1 MRCCFLLFL
10 AVPFLLSAKSAN
22 TVSQPTFLVK
32 FDVLQ
37 KHFTGGMLRS
47 KFQTYIIMYLK
58 LIYHYAIMHCLV
70 KCTLI

>member
-10 AVPFLLSAKSAN
+10 AVLFLLSAKSAN

-37 KHFTGGMLRS
+37 KHF
-47 KFQTYIIMYLK
+47 KWYVALK
-58 LIYHYAIMHCLV
+58 VSDLHNYVFVINILLCNHALPG
-70 KCTLI
+70 